1 MQIPLAVLRF
11 MITYKAQR
19 AGITVMEQEESYT
32 SKSDFLSHDY
42 IPTYGV
48 DDDRADFSGLRVKR
62 GLYKS
67 GTGTYLNADVNGAA
81 NILRKAVP
89 DAFEKVNDF
98 SYLKHPYV
106 YGFHEVNPTGI
117 SYAA

>member
-1 MQIPLAVLRF
+1 MV
-11 MITYKAQR
+11 
-19 AGITVMEQEESYT
+19 
-32 SKSDFLSHDY
+32 
-42 IPTYGV
+42 V